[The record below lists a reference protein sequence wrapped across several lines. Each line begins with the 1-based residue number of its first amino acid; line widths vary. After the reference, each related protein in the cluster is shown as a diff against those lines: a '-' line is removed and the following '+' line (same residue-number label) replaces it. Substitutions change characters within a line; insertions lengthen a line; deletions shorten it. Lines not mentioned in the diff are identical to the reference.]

1 MMNAEMVRQRV
12 EKIRAMAGDDEAA
25 HGEED
30 NLREDLLRA
39 IANGEC
45 VNPQDCA
52 QIALTTNDIDFA
64 RWCA

>member
-1 MMNAEMVRQRV
+1 
-12 EKIRAMAGDDEAA
+12 MAGDDEAA

-52 QIALTTNDIDFA
+52 QIALTTNDIEFF